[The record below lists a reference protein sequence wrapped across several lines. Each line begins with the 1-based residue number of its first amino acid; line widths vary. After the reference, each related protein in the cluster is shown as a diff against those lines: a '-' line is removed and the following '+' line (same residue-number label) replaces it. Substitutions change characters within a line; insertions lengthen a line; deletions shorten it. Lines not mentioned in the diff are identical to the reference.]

1 MKWPLLEWVIF
12 ALTVTVCVAVL
23 VPFANSLIF
32 GPTSVPDT
40 SRALAADI
48 IKALLVIVSMYV
60 ASKIKGGGGEA

>member
-1 MKWPLLEWVIF
+1 
-12 ALTVTVCVAVL
+12 VTVCVAVL